1 MLTNEKIAAIH
12 ANAVAHGFWEPGSE
26 PTFGEY
32 CALIHEEISEA
43 FSAWRNG
50 EPDEYVVDGKP
61 EGVWVELADVVI
73 RCADWM
79 GRINFKVNDAS
90 MAKFTYE
97 YTNIANMLED
107 GEFEKDFAG
116 HITNLHGVVSKAAIT
131 HMEFDKMCRVFLI
144 LLAYIYAMAEARNIG
159 LDAIIDRKCAY
170 NATRPWRHGKR
181 M

>member
-12 ANAVAHGFWEPGSE
+12 ANAVAHGFWKPDSE

-73 RCADWM
+73 RIGDLF
-79 GRINFKVNDAS
+79 GRAGTIIHEDDDRRRQVYDNTRNTILEEPHESFAEFVTTLHDLISLAHKAIDS
-90 MAKFTYE
+90 EITE
-97 YTNIANMLED
+97 YTLLSA
-107 GEFEKDFAG
+107 
-116 HITNLHGVVSKAAIT
+116 VV
-131 HMEFDKMCRVFLI
+131 C
-144 LLAYIYAMAEARNIG
+144 IYARAELENIDI
-159 LDAIIDRKCAY
+159 DAIIDRKCAY
-170 NATRPWRHGKR
+170 NATRTWRHEKR

>member
-12 ANAVAHGFWEPGSE
+12 ANAVAHGFWEPGEE

-32 CALIHEEISEA
+32 CAFIHEEISEA

-50 EPDEYVVDGKP
+50 EPDEYVKDGKP

-73 RCADWM
+73 RCADAMAAWKYNF
-79 GRINFKVNDAS
+79 RIPDVQLDLRRDSF
-90 MAKFTYE
+90 
-97 YTNIANMLED
+97 
-107 GEFEKDFAG
+107 GEFVSILHFCVSEAYWHNSVGDTKGIQLCFIVSIVYTFA
-116 HITNLHGVVSKAAIT
+116 
-131 HMEFDKMCRVFLI
+131 D
-144 LLAYIYAMAEARNIG
+144 RNGID

-170 NATRPWRHGKR
+170 NATRPYKHGKR

>member
-43 FSAWRNG
+43 FSAWRNN

-73 RCADWM
+73 RCADLLGVLKQGM
-79 GRINFKVNDAS
+79 EPRTDSIYPKVVDFMRALDEEKFAEYIS
-90 MAKFTYE
+90 MLHDFVTNAHESACNNLLNVPIVIE
-97 YTNIANMLED
+97 YI
-107 GEFEKDFAG
+107 
-116 HITNLHGVVSKAAIT
+116 IT
-131 HMEFDKMCRVFLI
+131 C
-144 LLAYIYAMAEARNIG
+144 IYAMADARNID
-159 LDAIIDRKCAY
+159 LDAIIERKCAY
-170 NATRPWRHGKR
+170 NATRPYKHGKR

>member
-12 ANAVAHGFWEPGSE
+12 ANAVAHGFWEEGSE

-43 FSAWRNG
+43 FSAWRNN

-73 RCADWM
+73 RIGDLFGAMKLELRPDESAFIEYCSDVRKVIFDEPNQSFADFTAM
-79 GRINFKVNDAS
+79 IHEFVSRYRADKTKNDTVN
-90 MAKFTYE
+90 
-97 YTNIANMLED
+97 
-107 GEFEKDFAG
+107 
-116 HITNLHGVVSKAAIT
+116 
-131 HMEFDKMCRVFLI
+131 
-144 LLAYIYAMAEARNIG
+144 LLTTVICIYARAELENID
-159 LDAIIDRKCAY
+159 LDAIVDRKCAY
-170 NATRPWRHGKR
+170 NATRPYRHGKR

>member
-12 ANAVAHGFWEPGSE
+12 ANAVAHGFWEPGEE

-32 CALIHEEISEA
+32 CAFIHEEISEA

-50 EPDEYVVDGKP
+50 EPDEYVRDGKP

-73 RCADWM
+73 RIGDLFGAMKLELRSDESAFIEYCA
-79 GRINFKVNDAS
+79 RKVIFEEPNQSFADFTAMIHEFVSRYRADKTEND
-90 MAKFTYE
+90 TV
-97 YTNIANMLED
+97 
-107 GEFEKDFAG
+107 
-116 HITNLHGVVSKAAIT
+116 NLLTTVI
-131 HMEFDKMCRVFLI
+131 C
-144 LLAYIYAMAEARNIG
+144 IYARAELENID

>member
-73 RCADWM
+73 RCADLL
-79 GRINFKVNDAS
+79 GYRDIDYDDAVVH
-90 MAKFTYE
+90 MFDDTYPGILSQIKE
-97 YTNIANMLED
+97 CSDCSLAVRAGMMHYIASHAFQGSD
-107 GEFEKDFAG
+107 
-116 HITNLHGVVSKAAIT
+116 VSKGIKAIIVLT
-131 HMEFDKMCRVFLI
+131 F
-144 LLAYIYAMAEARNIG
+144 YIYALAEHNCID
-159 LDAIIDRKCAY
+159 LDAIIERKCAY
-170 NATRPWRHGKR
+170 NATRPYRHGKR

>member
-12 ANAVAHGFWEPGSE
+12 ANAVAHGFWEPDSE

-43 FSAWRNG
+43 FSAWRNN

-73 RCADWM
+73 RCADAMAAW
-79 GRINFKVNDAS
+79 GCSFKTPDARIDLQHNSF
-90 MAKFTYE
+90 
-97 YTNIANMLED
+97 
-107 GEFEKDFAG
+107 GEFTSILHFCVSEAYWCSSAGNTDGRQLCFLVTIVYEFA
-116 HITNLHGVVSKAAIT
+116 
-131 HMEFDKMCRVFLI
+131 E
-144 LLAYIYAMAEARNIG
+144 RNGID
-159 LDAIIDRKCAY
+159 LDAVIERKCAY
-170 NATRPWRHGKR
+170 NATRPYKHGKK

>member
-12 ANAVAHGFWEPGSE
+12 ENAVAHGFWEPGSE

-50 EPDEYVVDGKP
+50 EPDEYVKDGKP

-73 RCADWM
+73 RCADLLGVLKQGMEPWTDSIYPKVVDYM
-79 GRINFKVNDAS
+79 RALDEEKFAEYISMLHNFVTNAHESAS
-90 MAKFTYE
+90 NNLLNVYIMIE
-97 YTNIANMLED
+97 YI
-107 GEFEKDFAG
+107 
-116 HITNLHGVVSKAAIT
+116 IT
-131 HMEFDKMCRVFLI
+131 C
-144 LLAYIYAMAEARNIG
+144 IYAMADVRGID
-159 LDAIIDRKCAY
+159 LDAIIERKCAY
-170 NATRPWRHGKR
+170 NATRPYRHGKR

>member
-12 ANAVAHGFWEPGSE
+12 ANAVAHGFWEAGNE

-61 EGVWVELADVVI
+61 EGVLVELADVVI
-73 RCADWM
+73 RIGDLFGAMEAELHSDESEF
-79 GRINFKVNDAS
+79 I
-90 MAKFTYE
+90 E
-97 YTNIANMLED
+97 YCSDIRQAVVDEPNLSFAEFSAMLHSFVSEYRANKSEHNAIELLTAVICIYVRAELENID
-107 GEFEKDFAG
+107 
-116 HITNLHGVVSKAAIT
+116 
-131 HMEFDKMCRVFLI
+131 
-144 LLAYIYAMAEARNIG
+144 
-159 LDAIIDRKCAY
+159 LDAIIERKCAY

>member
-32 CALIHEEISEA
+32 CAFIHEEISEA
-43 FSAWRNG
+43 FSSWRNG
-50 EPDEYVVDGKP
+50 EPDEYVKDGKP

-73 RCADWM
+73 RIGDLF
-79 GRINFKVNDAS
+79 GRYTVSIIENEYYETMYGDMVDLTRKIPSGKFAMAISS
-90 MAKFTYE
+90 M
-97 YTNIANMLED
+97 
-107 GEFEKDFAG
+107 
-116 HITNLHGVVSKAAIT
+116 HGLVSKAFACEDGKDAIRWLVNT
-131 HMEFDKMCRVFLI
+131 LMFV
-144 LLAYIYAMAEARNIG
+144 YAFADHNGID

-170 NATRPWRHGKR
+170 NATRPYKHGKR

>member
-12 ANAVAHGFWEPGSE
+12 ANAVAHGFWEPGEE
-26 PTFGEY
+26 PTFSEY

-50 EPDEYVVDGKP
+50 EPDEHVVNGKP

-73 RCADWM
+73 RIGDLFGRAGTELCEEDERYKWLSHCARSTILNEQHASFAEFANILHHTVSHAY
-79 GRINFKVNDAS
+79 GINRDKGMNSLLSAVLCIFVRAE
-90 MAKFTYE
+90 TE
-97 YTNIANMLED
+97 NID
-107 GEFEKDFAG
+107 
-116 HITNLHGVVSKAAIT
+116 
-131 HMEFDKMCRVFLI
+131 
-144 LLAYIYAMAEARNIG
+144 

-170 NATRPWRHGKR
+170 NATRPYRHGKR

>member
-32 CALIHEEISEA
+32 CAFIHEEISEA

-50 EPDEYVVDGKP
+50 EPDEYIKDGKP

-73 RCADWM
+73 RCADAM
-79 GRINFKVNDAS
+79 GRWR
-90 MAKFTYE
+90 Y
-97 YTNIANMLED
+97 
-107 GEFEKDFAG
+107 
-116 HITNLHGVVSKAAIT
+116 
-131 HMEFDKMCRVFLI
+131 EFDRDTIEIHIMPDRYSFPEYMT
-144 LLAYIYAMAEARNIG
+144 LLHSIVSDMWNNGDERTIGRHLYAIVAVVYLFADHNGID

-170 NATRPWRHGKR
+170 NATRPYRHGKR

>member
-50 EPDEYVVDGKP
+50 EPDEYIKDGKP
-61 EGVWVELADVVI
+61 EGVWDELADVVI
-73 RCADWM
+73 RCADAMAAWKYNF
-79 GRINFKVNDAS
+79 RIPDVQVDLRRDSF
-90 MAKFTYE
+90 
-97 YTNIANMLED
+97 
-107 GEFEKDFAG
+107 GEFASVLHSFVSEAYWHNSVGDTKGVQLCLITTIIYQFAG
-116 HITNLHGVVSKAAIT
+116 HNGI
-131 HMEFDKMCRVFLI
+131 D
-144 LLAYIYAMAEARNIG
+144 

-170 NATRPWRHGKR
+170 NVARPYRHGKR

>member
-1 MLTNEKIAAIH
+1 MLTNEMINRIH
-12 ANAVAHGFWEPGSE
+12 ANAVAHGFWEPGEE

-50 EPDEYVVDGKP
+50 EPDEYFVDGRP

-73 RCADWM
+73 RCADAM
-79 GRINFKVNDAS
+79 AARKYNFDILKIGI
-90 MAKFTYE
+90 KIQFY
-97 YTNIANMLED
+97 LF
-107 GEFEKDFAG
+107 GEFVAFLHSEVAIMWITGDYEIIGLQLRKIIAAVYLFAD
-116 HITNLHGVVSKAAIT
+116 HN
-131 HMEFDKMCRVFLI
+131 
-144 LLAYIYAMAEARNIG
+144 NID

-170 NATRPWRHGKR
+170 NATRPYKHGKR

>member
-12 ANAVAHGFWEPGSE
+12 ANAVAHGFWEPGEE

-32 CALIHEEISEA
+32 CAFIHEEISEA

-50 EPDEYVVDGKP
+50 EPDEYVKDGKP

-73 RCADWM
+73 RCADLLGVLKQGMEPWIDSVYPKIVDYM
-79 GRINFKVNDAS
+79 RALDEEKFAEYVSMLHNFVTNAHESAS
-90 MAKFTYE
+90 RNLLNVYITIE
-97 YTNIANMLED
+97 YIVA
-107 GEFEKDFAG
+107 
-116 HITNLHGVVSKAAIT
+116 
-131 HMEFDKMCRVFLI
+131 C
-144 LLAYIYAMAEARNIG
+144 IYAMAEARNIN

-170 NATRPWRHGKR
+170 NATRPYRHGKR

>member
-43 FSAWRNG
+43 FSAWRKG
-50 EPDEYVVDGKP
+50 EPDEYIVDGKP

-73 RCADWM
+73 RCADILGYFDTDYDDAVVHM
-79 GRINFKVNDAS
+79 YDGTYANILHAMQESPVNFICHIGIMHHTVSTAFQDDIKF
-90 MAKFTYE
+90 AKTKSIIVLTF
-97 YTNIANMLED
+97 
-107 GEFEKDFAG
+107 
-116 HITNLHGVVSKAAIT
+116 
-131 HMEFDKMCRVFLI
+131 
-144 LLAYIYAMAEARNIG
+144 YIYALAEHNGID

>member
-73 RCADWM
+73 RCADAM
-79 GRINFKVNDAS
+79 GAWK
-90 MAKFTYE
+90 
-97 YTNIANMLED
+97 YTFELPNIQHVD
-107 GEFEKDFAG
+107 PRHYTFG
-116 HITNLHGVVSKAAIT
+116 
-131 HMEFDKMCRVFLI
+131 
-144 LLAYIYAMAEARNIG
+144 AYITFLHSIASDIWNDGDEWTIGYQLCVIVAVVYLFADYYNID

>member
-12 ANAVAHGFWEPGSE
+12 ANAVAHGFWEPGDE

-32 CALIHEEISEA
+32 CAFIHEEISEA

-50 EPDEYVVDGKP
+50 EPDEYVKDGKP

-73 RCADWM
+73 RCADAM
-79 GRINFKVNDAS
+79 AFYSSPDISDVELSTFMVQGS
-90 MAKFTYE
+90 M
-97 YTNIANMLED
+97 
-107 GEFEKDFAG
+107 GEFVNYLHRMVSYLKELNGLRKDLSN
-116 HITNLHGVVSKAAIT
+116 IIWV
-131 HMEFDKMCRVFLI
+131 
-144 LLAYIYAMAEARNIG
+144 IYVRATLCGIN

-170 NATRPWRHGKR
+170 NATRPYKHGKR